1 MISMRSSMNRNTP
14 PKVCF
19 TCVGWEHFGGVDAK
33 DVTSGPMCVCDK
45 TWKKVMNY
53 TKQKN
58 KLLTI

>member
-1 MISMRSSMNRNTP
+1 MNRNTP